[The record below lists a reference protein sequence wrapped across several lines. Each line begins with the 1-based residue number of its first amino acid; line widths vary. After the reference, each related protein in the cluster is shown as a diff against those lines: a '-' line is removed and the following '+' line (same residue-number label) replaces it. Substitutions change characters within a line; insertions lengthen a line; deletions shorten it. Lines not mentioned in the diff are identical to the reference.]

1 MDFFT
6 GHCFFKKV
14 LLFVMCFVCSY
25 IETDAQDYYRLI
37 TSTSEL
43 EANAKY
49 LIASMAKGDGYVMK
63 NYASGDNNC
72 KGIATTSDGGI
83 IAFATGKAKLTAQ
96 KLVQIHSRIGCS
108 RMNQICICLQPQR
121 QGLI

>member
-1 MDFFT
+1 MDFYT

-49 LIASMAKGDGYVMK
+49 LIASMAEGDGYVMK

-83 IAFATGKAKLTAQ
+83 IAFATGMAKLTAQ
-96 KLVQIHSRIGCS
+96 KYSTNSQQDWLFKNESDMYMGGSINS
-108 RMNQICICLQPQR
+108 ICH
-121 QGLI
+121 